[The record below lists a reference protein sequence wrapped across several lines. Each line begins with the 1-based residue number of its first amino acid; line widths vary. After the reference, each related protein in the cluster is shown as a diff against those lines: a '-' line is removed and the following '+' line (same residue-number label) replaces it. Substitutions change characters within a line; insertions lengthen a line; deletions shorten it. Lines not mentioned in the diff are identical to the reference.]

1 MAGKLDAL
9 LKILAQQNVPQS
21 AGARAIGSVEA
32 GIESVHGLAST
43 SPPAARAM
51 VDAHS
56 RHVRMERC
64 LKGAGLADEK
74 SQAPD
79 YLPLLVAA
87 REGAER
93 QSGRPLGVKASEEQ
107 DDDEIDRGV
116 GVQPELPPGVPVA
129 ATSFSCTRTP
139 SIPKVGTSI
148 Y

>member
-1 MAGKLDAL
+1 
-9 LKILAQQNVPQS
+9 
-21 AGARAIGSVEA
+21 
-32 GIESVHGLAST
+32 
-43 SPPAARAM
+43 
-51 VDAHS
+51 
-56 RHVRMERC
+56 MERC